1 MNYKNGWIAS
11 RGRPSNSRWCRSV
24 ANSMLGLQTLTSWL
38 FVAGPPQTVTSW
50 LFVCGVG
57 GEKRWA
63 PAMWGKLSC
72 VMATYTPSAPLTSIG
87 TNTPSGAPSLRLPKL
102 SVDSWAFE
110 IWASECQDW
119 AGGLLLQNAEIEPRD
134 LSLEVEPI
142 MWHTSKCLA
151 TLTPRKRNP
160 VGGSFPAKV
169 CNHYFVFLWNNRLFN
184 PTEILA

>member
-1 MNYKNGWIAS
+1 
-11 RGRPSNSRWCRSV
+11 
-24 ANSMLGLQTLTSWL
+24 MLGLQTVTSWL

-57 GEKRWA
+57 GERVRPRYVGEA
-63 PAMWGKLSC
+63 KLC
-72 VMATYTPSAPLTSIG
+72 DGNIYAVGPPLTSIG
-87 TNTPSGAPSLRLPKL
+87 TNTLPGAPSLQLPNL

-110 IWASECQDW
+110 IWASEYQDW
-119 AGGLLLQNAEIEPRD
+119 AGGFLLQNAEIEPRD

-160 VGGSFPAKV
+160 VGGPFPAKV
-169 CNHYFVFLWNNRLFN
+169 CNHYFVFGETIDFLIQRRLSHNGKN
-184 PTEILA
+184 P